1 MGLSAARGGWHEALV
16 SGEQRMLNS
25 GFGMRRK
32 KPLITSS
39 VPYPQLHISDENLTR
54 FFDAELKDP

>member
-1 MGLSAARGGWHEALV
+1 
-16 SGEQRMLNS
+16 MLNP

-32 KPLITSS
+32 KPLITAS
-39 VPYPQLHISDENLTR
+39 VPYPQLHIPDENPTR

>member
-1 MGLSAARGGWHEALV
+1 MGLSAAKGGWHEELV
-16 SGEQRMLNS
+16 SGDQRMLNS

-32 KPLITSS
+32 RPLVTSS
-39 VPYPQLHISDENLTR
+39 VPCPQLHVPDENLAR

>member
-1 MGLSAARGGWHEALV
+1 MGLSAARGGWREELV
-16 SGEQRMLNS
+16 SGDQRMLNP

-39 VPYPQLHISDENLTR
+39 VPYPQLHIPDENPTR